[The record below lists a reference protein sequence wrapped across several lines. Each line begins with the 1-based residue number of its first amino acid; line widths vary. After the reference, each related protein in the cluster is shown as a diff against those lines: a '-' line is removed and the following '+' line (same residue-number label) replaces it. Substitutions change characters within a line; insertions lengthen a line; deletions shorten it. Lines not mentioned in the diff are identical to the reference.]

1 LNFLQS
7 NGMKIH
13 KGLMMRT
20 SSIDY
25 FRAVNFHVG
34 VLAFK
39 DKILAMIP
47 TFVKEGS
54 IKKLETI
61 DDSVALGQQMLE
73 WKIIIQLRKDP
84 GLVHANEKIPK
95 FVVPTPPDAK
105 FTEKG
110 IFHILDTTT

>member
-1 LNFLQS
+1 AKRAKELTNVLNFLQS

-34 VLAFK
+34 VLALK

-47 TFVKEGS
+47 TFIKEGS

-61 DDSVALGQQMLE
+61 DDSVALG
-73 WKIIIQLRKDP
+73 
-84 GLVHANEKIPK
+84 
-95 FVVPTPPDAK
+95 
-105 FTEKG
+105 
-110 IFHILDTTT
+110 

>member
-61 DDSVALGQQMLE
+61 DDSVALGQ
-73 WKIIIQLRKDP
+73 
-84 GLVHANEKIPK
+84 
-95 FVVPTPPDAK
+95 
-105 FTEKG
+105 
-110 IFHILDTTT
+110 